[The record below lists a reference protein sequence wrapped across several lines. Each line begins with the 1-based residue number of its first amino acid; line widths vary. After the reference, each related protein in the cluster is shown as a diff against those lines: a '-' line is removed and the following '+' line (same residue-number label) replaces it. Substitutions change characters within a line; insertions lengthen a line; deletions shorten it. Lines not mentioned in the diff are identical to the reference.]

1 MVEHGKTS
9 DRLLYIGVVVNAG
22 EIERNGNPNQISSTL
37 ILINFG
43 FP

>member
-9 DRLLYIGVVVNAG
+9 DRLLYMGVVVNAG
-22 EIERNGNPNQISSTL
+22 IERNGNPNQISSTL